1 MDRELS
7 MFDENLPL
15 PKIDPPTNDSKVTIK
30 ELHELAAIKPNV
42 EFVKSGDDLILQED
56 LRNGTG
62 IFLVDITE
70 TNSSGTFTVTLPS
83 NILSNTD
90 DNFELDGN
98 NDFALK
104 T

>member
-1 MDRELS
+1 MSYGLKKVNT
-7 MFDENLPL
+7 DENGNSFVLS
-15 PKIDPPTNDSKVTIK
+15 TKVTGEGSVFI
-30 ELHELAAIKPNV
+30 
-42 EFVKSGDDLILQED
+42 KSGDDYILQDD

-70 TNSSGTFTVTLPS
+70 TNSSGIFTVTIPN

-90 DNFELDGN
+90 DNFELDSN
-98 NDFALK
+98 SDFSTK

>member
-1 MDRELS
+1 MS
-7 MFDENLPL
+7 FGIKKISTDENGNSFA
-15 PKIDPPTNDSKVTIK
+15 ISSKVTGSGS
-30 ELHELAAIKPNV
+30 V
-42 EFVKSGDDLILQED
+42 FVKSGDDLILQED

-62 IFLVDITE
+62 IFLIDITE
-70 TNSSGTFTVTLPS
+70 TNSSGTFTVALPS

-90 DNFELDGN
+90 DHFELDSN

>member
-1 MDRELS
+1 MS
-7 MFDENLPL
+7 FGIKNISTDENGNSFAISS
-15 PKIDPPTNDSKVTIK
+15 KIVGDGSI
-30 ELHELAAIKPNV
+30 
-42 EFVKSGDDLILQED
+42 FVKSGDDYILQED

-70 TNSSGTFTVTLPS
+70 TNSTGIFTVTIPS

-98 NDFALK
+98 NDFSTK

>member
-1 MDRELS
+1 MS
-7 MFDENLPL
+7 FGIKKISTDENGNSFAVSS
-15 PKIDPPTNDSKVTIK
+15 KIAGDGSI
-30 ELHELAAIKPNV
+30 
-42 EFVKSGDDLILQED
+42 FVKSGDDYILQED

-90 DNFELDGN
+90 DNFEIDANG
-98 NDFALK
+98 DFAAK

>member
-1 MDRELS
+1 MS
-7 MFDENLPL
+7 FGIKKISTDENGNSFAVSS
-15 PKIDPPTNDSKVTIK
+15 KIAGDGSI
-30 ELHELAAIKPNV
+30 
-42 EFVKSGDDLILQED
+42 FVKSGDDYILQED

-62 IFLVDITE
+62 IFLVDVAE
-70 TNSSGTFTVTLPS
+70 TNSSGIFTVTIPS

-98 NDFALK
+98 NDFATK

>member
-1 MDRELS
+1 MS
-7 MFDENLPL
+7 FGIKKISTDENGNSFAVSS
-15 PKIDPPTNDSKVTIK
+15 KIAGDGSI
-30 ELHELAAIKPNV
+30 
-42 EFVKSGDDLILQED
+42 FVKSGDDYILQED

-62 IFLVDITE
+62 IFLVDVTQ

-90 DNFELDGN
+90 DNFELDSNG
-98 NDFALK
+98 DFSTK

>member
-1 MDRELS
+1 MS
-7 MFDENLPL
+7 FGIKKISTDENGNSFAVSS
-15 PKIDPPTNDSKVTIK
+15 KIAGEGSIF
-30 ELHELAAIKPNV
+30 A
-42 EFVKSGDDLILQED
+42 KSGDDLILQED

-90 DNFELDGN
+90 DHFELDGN

>member
-1 MDRELS
+1 MS
-7 MFDENLPL
+7 FGIKKISTDENGNSFA
-15 PKIDPPTNDSKVTIK
+15 ISSKVTG
-30 ELHELAAIKPNV
+30 NGSV
-42 EFVKSGDDLILQED
+42 FVKSGDDLILQED

-62 IFLVDITE
+62 IFLIDITE
-70 TNSSGTFTVTLPS
+70 TNSSGTFTVALPS

-90 DNFELDGN
+90 DHFELDSN

>member
-1 MDRELS
+1 MSYGLKKINT
-7 MFDENLPL
+7 DENGNSFALS
-15 PKIDPPTNDSKVTIK
+15 TKVTGEGSVFI
-30 ELHELAAIKPNV
+30 
-42 EFVKSGDDLILQED
+42 KSGDDYILQDD

-70 TNSSGTFTVTLPS
+70 TNSSGIFTVTIPS

-98 NDFALK
+98 NDFSTK

>member
-1 MDRELS
+1 MS
-7 MFDENLPL
+7 FGIKKISTDENGNSFA
-15 PKIDPPTNDSKVTIK
+15 ISSKVTGTGS
-30 ELHELAAIKPNV
+30 V
-42 EFVKSGDDLILQED
+42 FVKSGDDLILQED

-62 IFLVDITE
+62 IFLIDITE
-70 TNSSGTFTVTLPS
+70 TNSSGTFTVALPS

-90 DNFELDGN
+90 DHFELDSN